1 MNWLGLT
8 EGMSKVEHIDDY
20 DLFDKDF
27 EKFVQL
33 GREAFAEEGRA
44 EGVELGRQD
53 LHCEVFRAR
62 RIAITRR
69 SNGSDTTMYHQLR

>member
-1 MNWLGLT
+1 M
-8 EGMSKVEHIDDY
+8 EHIDDY

-27 EKFVQL
+27 ESFVQL

-53 LHCEVFRAR
+53 LHCKVFRTR
-62 RIAITRR
+62 RIAVTRR
-69 SNGSDTTMYHQLR
+69 CLGSVTTIYQQLR